1 MKRVEIV
8 ARRWGDSI
16 AIIIPREVTRTERI
30 RPNDRVSVIIE
41 KEDDLSDLF
50 GKFKTKKSPQELK
63 DESRKGWE

>member
-1 MKRVEIV
+1 MRRVEIV